1 MNMPYRLLADLTVLL
16 HFAFL
21 VFVVAGALLARR
33 HRAWLV
39 AHLLAVAWG
48 VYVEASG
55 RLCPLTAVENRLRQ
69 RAGEAGYSGGF
80 IEHYLLPIIYPEGL
94 TRNGQI
100 ALAVLVVA
108 LNVVLYAR
116 ILWRRHDR
124 AAPDEH
130 EV

>member
-1 MNMPYRLLADLTVLL
+1 MTYRVLADLTVLL

-21 VFVVAGALLARR
+21 VFVVAGALAARR
-33 HRAWLV
+33 YRPLLV
-39 AHLLAVAWG
+39 AHLGAVAWG
-48 VYVEASG
+48 TYVEASG
-55 RLCPLTAVENRLRQ
+55 RLCPLTSLENHLRQ

-80 IEHYLLPIIYPEGL
+80 IEHYLLPIVYPEGL

-108 LNVVLYAR
+108 LNTVLYAR
-116 ILWRRHDR
+116 ILRRRHGR
-124 AAPDEH
+124 AAPGGH